1 MCPNL
6 RGRMKARAQTAAIVL
21 TVAAACLAAP
31 AASVAARLVGG
42 PEQAAIVHAFGAQ
55 ASHRRDVVVSVRAS
69 SASPA
74 WAVVR
79 FVAPEAG
86 GRTTAGGAT
95 PRLQSAYYHRV
106 GRVQRGGNPPGSVRR
121 ELNRALEVAV
131 VYSGSGGESIAYD
144 AAYKS
149 DCAGEGGLT
158 DSETVTVTPMSW
170 RVRYIVDLDDLLA
183 AVHSADGTVLVP
195 EVTFDAG
202 ASNLAAQESISR
214 TTQDAGCNGTP
225 TTLTCTEAFRLGG
238 ADPAGDMTFS
248 PTDGTEIAVPTADST
263 SGACAQTNFTLGPAL
278 WDGGGATAVVSRLGL
293 LGGRLPANP
302 YAPIRV
308 TWPGGSAAQ
317 ALGFAASPCQGDGSV
332 CTDAFHWSGTVSLQ
346 TVS

>member
-1 MCPNL
+1 
-6 RGRMKARAQTAAIVL
+6 MKARAQTAAIVL

-31 AASVAARLVGG
+31 AASMAARLVGG
-42 PEQAAIVHAFGAQ
+42 PEQAAIVRAFGAQ

-86 GRTTAGGAT
+86 GGTMAGAAT

-106 GRVQRGGNPPGSVRR
+106 GRAQRGGNPPGSVRR
-121 ELNRALEVAV
+121 ELNRPLEVAV
-131 VYSGSGGESIAYD
+131 VYSGSGGESITYD
-144 AAYKS
+144 AGYKS
-149 DCAGEGGLT
+149 DCAGQGGFT
-158 DSETVTVTPMSW
+158 DTETVTVTPMSW
-170 RVRYIVDLDDLLA
+170 RVRYVVDLDDLLA
-183 AVHSADGTVLVP
+183 AVRSADGTVLVP

-202 ASNLAAQESISR
+202 ASSLSASETISR
-214 TTQDAGCNGTP
+214 AIQDLGCNGNP
-225 TTLTCTEAFRLGG
+225 TTFNCTEAFRLGG
-238 ADPAGDMTFS
+238 PDPAGDLTFS
-248 PTDGTEIAVPTADST
+248 PADGTEIGVPVADTT
-263 SGACAQTNFTLGPAL
+263 SGACAPTDFTLGPAL
-278 WDGGGATAVVSRLGL
+278 WDGGGATSVVGRLGL

-317 ALGFAASPCQGDGSV
+317 AQGFAASPCQGDSSA

>member
-1 MCPNL
+1 M
-6 RGRMKARAQTAAIVL
+6 RARAQTAAIVL
-21 TVAAACLAAP
+21 TAAAACLAAP

-42 PEQAAIVHAFGAQ
+42 REQAAIVSAFDARR
-55 ASHRRDVVVSVRAS
+55 SHRGDAVVSVRAS

-86 GRTTAGGAT
+86 GRTTAHGAT

-106 GRVQRGGNPPGSVRR
+106 GRAERGGTPPRSVRAD
-121 ELNRALEVAV
+121 LNRALDVAV
-131 VYSGSGGESIAYD
+131 VYRGSGAESITYG

-149 DCAGEGGLT
+149 DCAGQGGFT
-158 DSETVTVTPMSW
+158 EIETVSVTPMSW
-170 RVRYIVDLDDLLA
+170 RVRYVVDLDDLLA

-195 EVTFDAG
+195 AVTFDAG
-202 ASNLAAQESISR
+202 ASSIDASETISR
-214 TTQDAGCNGTP
+214 TVQDAGCNGNP
-225 TTLTCTEAFRLGG
+225 TTLHCTEAFRLGG
-238 ADPAGDMTFS
+238 ADPAGDLTFS
-248 PTDGTEIAVPTADST
+248 PADGTEIAVPMTDST
-263 SGACAQTNFTLGPAL
+263 SGGCAPANFTLGPAL
-278 WDGGGATAVVSRLGL
+278 WDAGGATALVSRLGL

-308 TWPGGSAAQ
+308 TWPGDSAAQ
-317 ALGFAASPCQGDGSV
+317 TQGFTASPCQGDGSA
-332 CTDAFHWSGTVSLQ
+332 CTDLFQWSGTVSLQ